1 MTESTPTTPDDS
13 GNMPNWLIPD
23 KLYQILKWVALTV
36 LPALAVLVGVL
47 GGFTGWLT
55 QHLSRRR
62 NMVTRQDLQAFAAQ
76 LEKGDRHFRVLDE
89 QDRDLR
95 AEMRDMKIIMLRQ
108 CLFARPRDR
117 NSHESMLQ
125 SGEEYVKLGGNGV
138 GHIRLTQLQEEYALR
153 LQTNDWDYSHPA
165 KEIKS

>member
-1 MTESTPTTPDDS
+1 MSEDS
-13 GNMPNWLIPD
+13 I
-23 KLYQILKWVALTV
+23 VAIVT
-36 LPALAVLVGVL
+36 AIIGSGGL

-55 QHLSRRR
+55 QHLSRRW

-76 LEKGDRHFRVLDE
+76 LEKGDRHFRMLDE

-95 AEMRDMKIIMLRQ
+95 TEIREVKLIVLRQ

-125 SGEEYVKLGGNGV
+125 SGEEYVQMGGNGV

-153 LQTNDWDYSHPA
+153 LQTDDWDYSHPA
-165 KEIKS
+165 KEIKP

>member
-1 MTESTPTTPDDS
+1 MLSDDS
-13 GNMPNWLIPD
+13 IAT
-23 KLYQILKWVALTV
+23 IVS
-36 LPALAVLVGVL
+36 AVLGSGAL
-47 GGFTGWLT
+47 GGIAGWLT
-55 QHLSRRR
+55 RRHAR
-62 NMVTRQDLQAFAAQ
+62 LRDMVTRKDLEDFVRQ
-76 LEKGDRHFRVLDE
+76 LKAGDSHFDRLDG
-89 QDRDLR
+89 QMRDLR
-95 AEMRDMKIIMLRQ
+95 EQLKDMQLIQLRQ